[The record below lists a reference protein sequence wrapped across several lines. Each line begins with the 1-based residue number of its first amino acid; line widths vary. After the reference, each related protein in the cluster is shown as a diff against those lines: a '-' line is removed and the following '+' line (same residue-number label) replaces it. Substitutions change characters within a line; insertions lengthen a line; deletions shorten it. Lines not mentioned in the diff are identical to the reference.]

1 MINRQKPDIGNV
13 LHIMRN
19 YYHKGETIL
28 HFHNILK
35 IHLITQKRAIPAE
48 LMQESLFFI
57 LSFFLIS
64 ILIWEDDALGCQEDN
79 LDVEPERPVL
89 DIPDVSADTLLHL
102 P

>member
-1 MINRQKPDIGNV
+1 MINRQEAMHGNV

-19 YYHKGETIL
+19 YYHKGATIL

-57 LSFFLIS
+57 LSFF
-64 ILIWEDDALGCQEDN
+64 
-79 LDVEPERPVL
+79 
-89 DIPDVSADTLLHL
+89 
-102 P
+102 

>member
-1 MINRQKPDIGNV
+1 
-13 LHIMRN
+13 MRN
-19 YYHKGETIL
+19 YYHKGATIL

-48 LMQESLFFI
+48 LCKNR
-57 LSFFLIS
+57 SFLYYYFLIS

>member
-1 MINRQKPDIGNV
+1 MHGNV

-19 YYHKGETIL
+19 YYHKGATIL

-57 LSFFLIS
+57 LSFFNKHS
-64 ILIWEDDALGCQEDN
+64 
-79 LDVEPERPVL
+79 
-89 DIPDVSADTLLHL
+89 
-102 P
+102 